1 MTALRLSAGIP
12 SDAGHAGNRTAAAA
26 EERAENAASS
36 RERRMECL
44 LRLASATL
52 KLIAE
57 SKEAHMSTKSG
68 FDLGAIWCGLMHKSV
83 MWPIHGQYRCRT
95 CGRHYPALAN
105 EAADETHAAPP
116 KRPLFRPAL
125 PLLAAVLAAALA
137 HPLRA
142 AQNPEAAAALSQYFS
157 GSGTARW
164 TAETIEIDAALPK
177 LGKTGRLEAIRRLLP
192 LGQMKYQVLEATGDS
207 TVKEQV
213 IVRYLKAEQRAA
225 EISPDSVAIAPAN
238 YKFAYKGLGIFMNRA
253 AYVFQI
259 TPRKK
264 RDGLIKG
271 ELWLDAGT
279 ALPLRESGYF
289 VKVPSFFV
297 KRVEVTQETVLQ
309 DSTVALRLTHLSVN
323 TRLVGRAELVIEERP
338 LDSAESIEAA
348 GSGQAG
354 E

>member
-1 MTALRLSAGIP
+1 
-12 SDAGHAGNRTAAAA
+12 
-26 EERAENAASS
+26 
-36 RERRMECL
+36 
-44 LRLASATL
+44 
-52 KLIAE
+52 
-57 SKEAHMSTKSG
+57 MSNKTSW
-68 FDLGAIWCGLMHKSV
+68 DLGAIWCGLMHESV

-95 CGRHYPALAN
+95 CGRRYPALADQ
-105 EAADETHAAPP
+105 AADEARAVPA

-125 PLLAAVLAAALA
+125 PLLAAVLAVALA

-157 GSGTARW
+157 GGGAVRW
-164 TAETIEIDAALPK
+164 TAETMEIDAALPK

-192 LGQMKYQVLEATGDS
+192 LGQTRYQVLQVTGDS

-213 IVRYLKAEQRAA
+213 IVRYLKAQQRAS
-225 EISPDSVAIAPAN
+225 EMPPVSVAITPAN
-238 YKFAYKGLGIFMNRA
+238 YKFAYKGVGTLMNRP

-271 ELWLDAGT
+271 ELWLDVGT
-279 ALPLRESGYF
+279 AAPLRESGFF
-289 VKVPSFFV
+289 VKNPSVFI
-297 KRVEVTQETVLQ
+297 KRVEVTQESILQ
-309 DSTVALRLTHLSVN
+309 DGTVALRLTHLSVN

-338 LDSAESIEAA
+338 LDSAESVQLA
-348 GSGQAG
+348 GDGQAG